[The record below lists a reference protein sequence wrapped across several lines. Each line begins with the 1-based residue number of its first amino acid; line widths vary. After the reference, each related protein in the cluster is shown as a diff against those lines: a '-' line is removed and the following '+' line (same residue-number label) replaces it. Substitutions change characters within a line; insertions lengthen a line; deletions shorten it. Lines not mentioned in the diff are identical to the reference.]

1 MSCWPEL
8 SQMDI
13 ISSKGSKENLSFTLG
28 RKGLSWKSD
37 LRRKEKMDFCIGNDK
52 LHSLESRR
60 EAPQLSVRV
69 SERGQAARK
78 LRLGPKEC

>member
-1 MSCWPEL
+1 
-8 SQMDI
+8 
-13 ISSKGSKENLSFTLG
+13 
-28 RKGLSWKSD
+28 
-37 LRRKEKMDFCIGNDK
+37 MDFSIGNDK

-60 EAPQLSVRV
+60 EAPWLSVGV